1 MEILYYILV
10 AAAATALTRF
20 LPFLLFK
27 KSVHNEKLIF
37 LQKNSGI
44 IIMSILL
51 VYAISTLGVS
61 EIMLIFATL
70 CAILAIFLQFIF
82 KNALL
87 SIAIST
93 ILYMVLLR
101 FFG

>member
-1 MEILYYILV
+1 MEILYYIL
-10 AAAATALTRF
+10 AAAIATALTRF

-37 LQKNSGI
+37 LQKNSGL

-51 VYAISTLGVS
+51 VYAISTLGVGGA
-61 EIMLIFATL
+61 MLVFAVL
-70 CAILAIFLQFIF
+70 CAALAVFMQFIF

-87 SIAIST
+87 SIAVST
-93 ILYMVLLR
+93 ILYMILLR